1 MCSEHILKL
10 LRAFLERDLDA
21 DDEYRDR
28 HLRLNDRQ
36 RNLYSVLLRDDDGFR
51 PEGDRLIEDVLQF
64 LRRVLVVIGE
74 AQALDDLRADVEE
87 RLLER
92 HRIADG
98 GDRHDALA
106 FERLDVDALA
116 CDVAMPVLEVDEAA
130 RLMDALHDQ
139 RLLVVLSY
147 RVLDVLARDADRLID
162 LRQKAHVGALDVRDR
177 LSERAAR
184 QHVAV
189 AEDIDRVDEQDVHVA
204 RKLPVLVAV
213 VQDRDLRA
221 EMLDRVLP
229 RKRSLGADE
238 HGHFGQ
244 MLGEHEGF
252 VARLGRVHVELLP
265 VGDNADVAAP
275 LRTVAAVQDDDTIA
289 HVADRRRQ
297 VLCSRRLARAADRDV
312 AEADDV
318 AGEMLALE
326 KPRLI
331 APEL

>member
-1 MCSEHILKL
+1 M
-10 LRAFLERDLDA
+10 
-21 DDEYRDR
+21 
-28 HLRLNDRQ
+28 
-36 RNLYSVLLRDDDGFR
+36 
-51 PEGDRLIEDVLQF
+51 
-64 LRRVLVVIGE
+64 
-74 AQALDDLRADVEE
+74 
-87 RLLER
+87 
-92 HRIADG
+92 
-98 GDRHDALA
+98 
-106 FERLDVDALA
+106 
-116 CDVAMPVLEVDEAA
+116 
-130 RLMDALHDQ
+130 
-139 RLLVVLSY
+139 
-147 RVLDVLARDADRLID
+147 
-162 LRQKAHVGALDVRDR
+162 RDR

-213 VQDRDLRA
+213 IQDRDLRA
-221 EMLDRVLP
+221 EVLDRVLP

-275 LRTVAAVQDDDTIA
+275 LRTIAAVQDDDTIA

-297 VLCSRRLARAADRDV
+297 VLCSRRFSRAADRDV
-312 AEADDV
+312 TEADDV

-331 APEL
+331 APEFQVHEMSVDDGERVEHPHDAAQNQPFGMTAAHEVGDVGAEVLDTLCRAHLARILVLLEVL